1 MTVLQNM
8 KGEGGRRELP
18 SSPSPV
24 GRAVPHPP
32 SFPWGRWSIRA
43 VALSYLTVMLVI
55 PLVVI
60 VRDGFQK
67 GLAGFWQAIS
77 SPVAWHALQL
87 TLWTAAVMVI
97 INTIMGTLTAYVLV
111 RYEFAGKRL
120 LNATIDL
127 PLAIPTLVTGVMLV
141 VLYGPQ
147 QAVGSWL
154 KNTWGLDIIFA
165 PPGIILA
172 LLFITYPFVV
182 RAVQPVLLNLDKQQ
196 EQAAA
201 TLGAGP
207 WTIFQRVTLPAL
219 ILPLT
224 SGALLSFAR
233 AIGEFGSIVI
243 VAGNIPF
250 YSQTAAVYV
259 FGEVES
265 ENRMAASAVS
275 MVMLAIAFTL
285 ILIVNRL
292 QQRTQRK

>member
-1 MTVLQNM
+1 MTTLQTVNQ
-8 KGEGGRRELP
+8 EDGRFNTPFSAFQL
-18 SSPSPV
+18 
-24 GRAVPHPP
+24 PP
-32 SFPWGRWSIRA
+32 SAFPWGRWGVRA
-43 VALSYLTVMLVI
+43 IALTYLTVMLII
-55 PLVVI
+55 PLAVI
-60 VRDGFQK
+60 VRDGFQA
-67 GLAGFWQAIS
+67 GLTGFWQAVS
-77 SPVAWHALQL
+77 TPVAWHALQL

-111 RYEFAGKRL
+111 RYDFPGKNL
-120 LNATIDL
+120 LNALIDL

-154 KNTWGLDIIFA
+154 AQTWGIDVIFA

-182 RAVQPVLLNLDKQQ
+182 RAVQPVLLSLDKQQ
-196 EQAAA
+196 EHAAA

-207 WTIFQRVTLPAL
+207 WTIFRRVTLPAL
-219 ILPLT
+219 VLPLT

-265 ENRMAASAVS
+265 ENRMGASAMS
-275 MVMLAIAFTL
+275 IVMLAIAFIL
-285 ILIVNRL
+285 ILVVGRL
-292 QQRTQRK
+292 QQRARRS